1 MEAMTGKNLK
11 IGDVLKEQGYLS
23 EEELQKALELQ
34 KGQKGKRLGE
44 VLIEQGYIT
53 ENQMLQAMAAKMDCQ
68 VISVDGLSVD
78 VEAVERIPR
87 QLAEKYCVLAVA
99 AVGNRLQVVINDPLN
114 FYGLEDVRQIT
125 GMELAI
131 FLSEKAPLEKA
142 IHFYYAEISAREAAD
157 KANRSLDQSVEEME
171 VEEGE
176 DDTPIINLLNSLI
189 QRAYSTNASDIH
201 IEPFED
207 KTSVRMRIDGTIVDY
222 VTLKKNVHNSLIA
235 RIKILAELDIAERRS
250 PQDGHFKV
258 RQPDGYLNI
267 RVSVIPTVFGEKA
280 VLRLLSNNARIDNGS
295 QFGML
300 DEDCQKLLL
309 MLRSPH
315 GIIYLTGPTGSGK
328 TTTLYLILEEL
339 AKRNVNISTIEDP
352 VEKNLPRVNQM
363 QVNLLAGLTFET
375 GLRALLRQDPDIIMI
390 GEIRD
395 GETAEIAV
403 RASITGHLVVSTLH
417 TNSTASSVARLEDMG
432 IESYLIADSL
442 VGIIAQR
449 LVRKLCD
456 CKMPKEASVAEKEML
471 GLDPDEPFTV
481 YEPCGCKL
489 CNGTGYFGRLG
500 IYEIMKITPSIKRL
514 ISRHAD
520 ADEIKKQ
527 AISEGMN
534 TLKMAATNAV
544 KEGVTTIAEMVK
556 ATYEAEEDDSQPNAK
571 NAGAAKKPAAS
582 AATSVSPAVSSS
594 ASMADDNEIV
604 EIELE
609 QID

>member
-222 VTLKKNVHNSLIA
+222 VTLK
-235 RIKILAELDIAERRS
+235 R
-250 PQDGHFKV
+250 
-258 RQPDGYLNI
+258 
-267 RVSVIPTVFGEKA
+267 
-280 VLRLLSNNARIDNGS
+280 
-295 QFGML
+295 M
-300 DEDCQKLLL
+300 
-309 MLRSPH
+309 
-315 GIIYLTGPTGSGK
+315 
-328 TTTLYLILEEL
+328 
-339 AKRNVNISTIEDP
+339 STI
-352 VEKNLPRVNQM
+352 L
-363 QVNLLAGLTFET
+363 
-375 GLRALLRQDPDIIMI
+375 
-390 GEIRD
+390 
-395 GETAEIAV
+395 
-403 RASITGHLVVSTLH
+403 
-417 TNSTASSVARLEDMG
+417 
-432 IESYLIADSL
+432 
-442 VGIIAQR
+442 
-449 LVRKLCD
+449 
-456 CKMPKEASVAEKEML
+456 
-471 GLDPDEPFTV
+471 
-481 YEPCGCKL
+481 
-489 CNGTGYFGRLG
+489 
-500 IYEIMKITPSIKRL
+500 
-514 ISRHAD
+514 
-520 ADEIKKQ
+520 
-527 AISEGMN
+527 
-534 TLKMAATNAV
+534 
-544 KEGVTTIAEMVK
+544 
-556 ATYEAEEDDSQPNAK
+556 
-571 NAGAAKKPAAS
+571 
-582 AATSVSPAVSSS
+582 
-594 ASMADDNEIV
+594 
-604 EIELE
+604 
-609 QID
+609 

>member
-295 QFGML
+295 QFGMM
-300 DEDCQKLLL
+300 DEDYQKLLL

-363 QVNLLAGLTFET
+363 QVNPLAGLAFET
-375 GLRALLRQDPDIIMI
+375 GLRALLRQDPDIIMV
-390 GEIRD
+390 
-395 GETAEIAV
+395 GETRDSETAAISV
-403 RASITGHLVVSTLH
+403 RAALTGHLVFSTLH
-417 TNSTASSVARLEDMG
+417 TNDAASSAIRLKDMG
-432 IESYLIADSL
+432 LEPYLIANSM
-442 VGIIAQR
+442 VGVVAQR
-449 LVRKLCD
+449 LMRKVCTD
-456 CKMPKEASVAEKEML
+456 CSKLEEITPEEERLLGISLSYTEKPRMIRKA
-471 GLDPDEPFTV
+471 
-481 YEPCGCKL
+481 CGCPA
-489 CNGTGYFGRLG
+489 CNHTGYRGRVAVH
-500 IYEIMKITPSIKRL
+500 EILMIDREVRRL
-514 ISRHAD
+514 ITEGAPVE
-520 ADEIKKQ
+520 EIKEYAVRNQGMRTLKQ
-527 AISEGMN
+527 AALHYLENGI
-534 TLKMAATNAV
+534 
-544 KEGVTTIAEMVK
+544 TTVEEVMKVAY
-556 ATYEAEEDDSQPNAK
+556 YEE
-571 NAGAAKKPAAS
+571 
-582 AATSVSPAVSSS
+582 
-594 ASMADDNEIV
+594 
-604 EIELE
+604 
-609 QID
+609 

>member
-78 VEAVERIPR
+78 VGAVERIPR

-235 RIKILAELDIAERRS
+235 RIKILAELDIAERRA

-267 RVSVIPTVFGEKA
+267 RVSVIPTVFGEKS

-300 DEDCQKLLL
+300 DEDYQKLLL

-375 GLRALLRQDPDIIMI
+375 GLRALLRQDPDIIMV
-390 GEIRD
+390 
-395 GETAEIAV
+395 GETRDSETAAISV
-403 RASITGHLVVSTLH
+403 RAALTGHLVFSTLH
-417 TNSTASSVARLEDMG
+417 TNDAASSAIRLKDMG
-432 IESYLIADSL
+432 LEPYLIANSM
-442 VGIIAQR
+442 VGVVAQR
-449 LVRKLCD
+449 LMRKVCTD
-456 CKMPKEASVAEKEML
+456 CSKLEEITPEEERLLGISLSYTEKPRMIRKA
-471 GLDPDEPFTV
+471 
-481 YEPCGCKL
+481 CGCPA
-489 CNGTGYFGRLG
+489 CNHTGYRGRVAVH
-500 IYEIMKITPSIKRL
+500 EILMIDREVRRL
-514 ISRHAD
+514 ITEGAPVE
-520 ADEIKKQ
+520 EIKEYAVRNQGMRTLKQ
-527 AISEGMN
+527 AALHYLENGI
-534 TLKMAATNAV
+534 
-544 KEGVTTIAEMVK
+544 TTVEEVMKVAY
-556 ATYEAEEDDSQPNAK
+556 YEE
-571 NAGAAKKPAAS
+571 
-582 AATSVSPAVSSS
+582 
-594 ASMADDNEIV
+594 
-604 EIELE
+604 
-609 QID
+609 

>member
-300 DEDCQKLLL
+300 DEDYQKLLL

-363 QVNLLAGLTFET
+363 QVNPLAGLTFET
-375 GLRALLRQDPDIIMI
+375 GLRALLRQDPDIIMV
-390 GEIRD
+390 
-395 GETAEIAV
+395 GETRDSETAAISV
-403 RASITGHLVVSTLH
+403 RAALTGHLVFSTLH
-417 TNSTASSVARLEDMG
+417 TNDAASSAIRLKDMG
-432 IESYLIADSL
+432 LEPYLIANSM
-442 VGIIAQR
+442 VGVVAQR
-449 LVRKLCD
+449 LMRKVCTD
-456 CKMPKEASVAEKEML
+456 CSKLEEITPEEEKLL
-471 GLDPDEPFTV
+471 GLSLSYTEKPRMIRKA
-481 YEPCGCKL
+481 CGCPA
-489 CNGTGYFGRLG
+489 CNHTGYRGRVAVH
-500 IYEIMKITPSIKRL
+500 EILMIDREVRRL
-514 ISRHAD
+514 ITEGAPVE
-520 ADEIKKQ
+520 EIKEYAVRNQGMRTLKQ
-527 AISEGMN
+527 AALHYLENGI
-534 TLKMAATNAV
+534 
-544 KEGVTTIAEMVK
+544 TTVEEVMKVAY
-556 ATYEAEEDDSQPNAK
+556 YEE
-571 NAGAAKKPAAS
+571 
-582 AATSVSPAVSSS
+582 
-594 ASMADDNEIV
+594 
-604 EIELE
+604 
-609 QID
+609 

>member
-99 AVGNRLQVVINDPLN
+99 AVGNRLQVVINAPLN

-300 DEDCQKLLL
+300 DEDYQKLLL

-363 QVNLLAGLTFET
+363 QVNPLAGLTFET
-375 GLRALLRQDPDIIMI
+375 GLRALLRQDPDIIMV
-390 GEIRD
+390 
-395 GETAEIAV
+395 GETRDSETAAISV
-403 RASITGHLVVSTLH
+403 RAALTGHLVFSTLH
-417 TNSTASSVARLEDMG
+417 TNDAASSAIRLKDMG
-432 IESYLIADSL
+432 LEPYLIANSM
-442 VGIIAQR
+442 VGVVAQR
-449 LVRKLCD
+449 LMRKVCTD
-456 CKMPKEASVAEKEML
+456 CSKLEEITPEEERLLGISLSYTEKPRMIRKA
-471 GLDPDEPFTV
+471 
-481 YEPCGCKL
+481 CGCPA
-489 CNGTGYFGRLG
+489 CNHTGYRGRVAVH
-500 IYEIMKITPSIKRL
+500 EILMIDREVRRL
-514 ISRHAD
+514 ITEGAPVE
-520 ADEIKKQ
+520 EIKEYAVRNQGMRTLKQ
-527 AISEGMN
+527 AALHYLENGI
-534 TLKMAATNAV
+534 
-544 KEGVTTIAEMVK
+544 TTVEEVMKVAY
-556 ATYEAEEDDSQPNAK
+556 YEE
-571 NAGAAKKPAAS
+571 
-582 AATSVSPAVSSS
+582 
-594 ASMADDNEIV
+594 
-604 EIELE
+604 
-609 QID
+609 

>member
-295 QFGML
+295 QFGMMN
-300 DEDCQKLLL
+300 EDYQKLLL

-363 QVNLLAGLTFET
+363 QVNPLAGLTFET
-375 GLRALLRQDPDIIMI
+375 GLRALLRQDPDIIMV
-390 GEIRD
+390 
-395 GETAEIAV
+395 GETRDSETAAISV
-403 RASITGHLVVSTLH
+403 RAALTGHLVFSTLH
-417 TNSTASSVARLEDMG
+417 TNDAASSAIRLKDMG
-432 IESYLIADSL
+432 LEPYLIANSM
-442 VGIIAQR
+442 VGVVAQR
-449 LVRKLCD
+449 LMRKVCTD
-456 CKMPKEASVAEKEML
+456 CSKLEEITPEEEKLL
-471 GLDPDEPFTV
+471 GISLSYTERPRMIRKA
-481 YEPCGCKL
+481 CGCPA
-489 CNGTGYFGRLG
+489 CNHTGYRGR
-500 IYEIMKITPSIKRL
+500 IAVHEILMIDREVRRL
-514 ISRHAD
+514 ITEGAPVE
-520 ADEIKKQ
+520 EIKEYAVRNQGMRTLKQ
-527 AISEGMN
+527 AALHYLENGI
-534 TLKMAATNAV
+534 
-544 KEGVTTIAEMVK
+544 TTVEEVMKVAY
-556 ATYEAEEDDSQPNAK
+556 YEE
-571 NAGAAKKPAAS
+571 
-582 AATSVSPAVSSS
+582 
-594 ASMADDNEIV
+594 
-604 EIELE
+604 
-609 QID
+609 

>member
-295 QFGML
+295 QFGMM
-300 DEDCQKLLL
+300 DEDYQKLLL

-363 QVNLLAGLTFET
+363 QVNPLAGLTFET
-375 GLRALLRQDPDIIMI
+375 GLRALLRQDPDIIMV
-390 GEIRD
+390 
-395 GETAEIAV
+395 GETRDSETAAISV
-403 RASITGHLVVSTLH
+403 RAALTGHLVFSTLH
-417 TNSTASSVARLEDMG
+417 TNDAASSAIRLKDMG
-432 IESYLIADSL
+432 LEPYLIANSM
-442 VGIIAQR
+442 VGVVAQR
-449 LVRKLCD
+449 LMRKVCTD
-456 CKMPKEASVAEKEML
+456 CSKLEEITPEEERLLGISLSYTEKPRMIRKA
-471 GLDPDEPFTV
+471 
-481 YEPCGCKL
+481 CGCPA
-489 CNGTGYFGRLG
+489 CNHTGYRGRVAVH
-500 IYEIMKITPSIKRL
+500 EILMIDREVRRL
-514 ISRHAD
+514 ITEGAPVE
-520 ADEIKKQ
+520 EIKEYAVRNQGMRTLKQ
-527 AISEGMN
+527 AALHYLENGI
-534 TLKMAATNAV
+534 
-544 KEGVTTIAEMVK
+544 TTVEEVMKVAY
-556 ATYEAEEDDSQPNAK
+556 YEE
-571 NAGAAKKPAAS
+571 
-582 AATSVSPAVSSS
+582 
-594 ASMADDNEIV
+594 
-604 EIELE
+604 
-609 QID
+609 

>member
-78 VEAVERIPR
+78 VEAVERIHR

-250 PQDGHFKV
+250 PQDGHFKI

-295 QFGML
+295 QFGMM
-300 DEDCQKLLL
+300 DEDYQKLLL

-363 QVNLLAGLTFET
+363 QVNPLAGLTFET
-375 GLRALLRQDPDIIMI
+375 GLRALLRQDPDIIMV
-390 GEIRD
+390 
-395 GETAEIAV
+395 GETRDSETAAISV
-403 RASITGHLVVSTLH
+403 RAALTGHLVFSTLH
-417 TNSTASSVARLEDMG
+417 TNDAASSAIRLKDMG
-432 IESYLIADSL
+432 LEPYLIANSM
-442 VGIIAQR
+442 VGVVAQR
-449 LVRKLCD
+449 LMRKVCTD
-456 CKMPKEASVAEKEML
+456 CSKLEEITPEEEKLL
-471 GLDPDEPFTV
+471 GISLSYTERPRMIRKA
-481 YEPCGCKL
+481 CGCPA
-489 CNGTGYFGRLG
+489 CNHTGYRGR
-500 IYEIMKITPSIKRL
+500 IAVHEILMIDREVRRL
-514 ISRHAD
+514 ITEGAPVE
-520 ADEIKKQ
+520 EIKEYAVRNQGMRTLKQ
-527 AISEGMN
+527 AALHYLENGI
-534 TLKMAATNAV
+534 
-544 KEGVTTIAEMVK
+544 TTVEEVMKVAY
-556 ATYEAEEDDSQPNAK
+556 YEE
-571 NAGAAKKPAAS
+571 
-582 AATSVSPAVSSS
+582 
-594 ASMADDNEIV
+594 
-604 EIELE
+604 
-609 QID
+609 

>member
-222 VTLKKNVHNSLIA
+222 LTLKKNVHNSLIA

-295 QFGML
+295 QFGMM
-300 DEDCQKLLL
+300 DEDYQKLLL

-363 QVNLLAGLTFET
+363 QVNPLAGLTFET
-375 GLRALLRQDPDIIMI
+375 GLRALLRQDPDIIMV
-390 GEIRD
+390 
-395 GETAEIAV
+395 GETRDSETAAISV
-403 RASITGHLVVSTLH
+403 RAALTGHLVFSTLH
-417 TNSTASSVARLEDMG
+417 TNDAASSAIRLKDMG
-432 IESYLIADSL
+432 LEPYLIANSM
-442 VGIIAQR
+442 VGVVAQR
-449 LVRKLCD
+449 LMRKVCTD
-456 CKMPKEASVAEKEML
+456 CSKLEEITPEEEKLL
-471 GLDPDEPFTV
+471 GISLSYTEKPRMIRKA
-481 YEPCGCKL
+481 CGCPA
-489 CNGTGYFGRLG
+489 CNHTGYRGR
-500 IYEIMKITPSIKRL
+500 IAVHEILMIDREVRRL
-514 ISRHAD
+514 ITEGAPVE
-520 ADEIKKQ
+520 EIKEYAVRNQGMRTLKQ
-527 AISEGMN
+527 AALHYLENGI
-534 TLKMAATNAV
+534 
-544 KEGVTTIAEMVK
+544 TTVEEVMKVAY
-556 ATYEAEEDDSQPNAK
+556 YEE
-571 NAGAAKKPAAS
+571 
-582 AATSVSPAVSSS
+582 
-594 ASMADDNEIV
+594 
-604 EIELE
+604 
-609 QID
+609 

>member
-78 VEAVERIPR
+78 VGAVERIPR

-300 DEDCQKLLL
+300 DEDYQKLLL

-375 GLRALLRQDPDIIMI
+375 GLRALLRQDPDIIMV
-390 GEIRD
+390 
-395 GETAEIAV
+395 GETRDSETAAISV
-403 RASITGHLVVSTLH
+403 RAALTGHLVFSTLH
-417 TNSTASSVARLEDMG
+417 TNDAASSAIRLKDMG
-432 IESYLIADSL
+432 LEPYLIANSM
-442 VGIIAQR
+442 VGVVAQR
-449 LVRKLCD
+449 LMRKVCTD
-456 CKMPKEASVAEKEML
+456 CSKLEEITPEEERLLGISLSYTEKPRMIRKA
-471 GLDPDEPFTV
+471 
-481 YEPCGCKL
+481 CGCPA
-489 CNGTGYFGRLG
+489 CNHTGYRGRVAVH
-500 IYEIMKITPSIKRL
+500 EILMIDREVRRL
-514 ISRHAD
+514 ITEGAPVE
-520 ADEIKKQ
+520 EIKEYAVRNQGMRTLKQ
-527 AISEGMN
+527 AALHYLENGI
-534 TLKMAATNAV
+534 
-544 KEGVTTIAEMVK
+544 TTVEEVMKVAY
-556 ATYEAEEDDSQPNAK
+556 YEE
-571 NAGAAKKPAAS
+571 
-582 AATSVSPAVSSS
+582 
-594 ASMADDNEIV
+594 
-604 EIELE
+604 
-609 QID
+609 